1 MQEISC
7 DVSYVPIDYED
18 LQDELSVSLRIL
30 FHCGCRSSALRLQ
43 EIFLQ
48 LRICCLLNLQCQSK
62 QIICFF
68 YGAYIFANQMNVNNR
83 RGTMFAG

>member
-18 LQDELSVSLRIL
+18 IQDELSVSLRVL
-30 FHCGCRSSALRLQ
+30 FHCGCCSSALRLQ

-62 QIICFF
+62 QITFF
-68 YGAYIFANQMNVNNR
+68 FMEH
-83 RGTMFAG
+83 TSS

>member
-30 FHCGCRSSALRLQ
+30 IHCGCRSSALRLQ
-43 EIFLQ
+43 EIFPQ

-62 QIICFF
+62 QIICFYLLLF
-68 YGAYIFANQMNVNNR
+68 LFLWSIRLRNSNEC
-83 RGTMFAG
+83 